1 MIPEFTYKHLYFLGF
16 LIGSFLRI
24 FFPDILNITYK
35 ETNYLKVLLAQCY
48 MEIIRNISSDILMGI
63 FYFIDYIRNKEE
75 YKERKELINT
85 KNDYIYNE
93 GTKKKEGLMLKY
105 IFIISFIDIICQ
117 LAIPIKYLIEHF
129 IFNKDD
135 YYLTTEPELLY
146 SFLLFDLFG
155 RYFLSRLILK
165 TYFYIHHNLSFVLY
179 IISIAILVIVD
190 YKYKYGL
197 KKRSNN
203 GYDILYMVVIGIKLI
218 FYSLEDIM
226 NKKAFITLF
235 ILPKALIFYKG
246 LFQLLVYFPI
256 ITVLIFSFKQ
266 CDFQKNEFFKN
277 EIKFFVCFV
286 PFNILRTSC
295 LVDVIDKFNAQL
307 MGFLKVSQAIIFY
320 IYFIFKYKEQ
330 FKIETWAIFL
340 QAIAFI
346 ILFFSSLIY
355 NEIIIINHPK
365 LKAKTEFY
373 LDKDA
378 DREQNI
384 SIYSDTFISESK
396 DQSTSSDN
404 DEKGLYDDLTGSDMS

>member
-1 MIPEFTYKHLYFLGF
+1 MIPEFTFKHLYFLGF
-16 LIGSFLRI
+16 FIGSFLRVFI
-24 FFPDILNITYK
+24 PDILNITYE
-35 ETNYLKVLLAQCY
+35 ETNDLKVLLAQCY
-48 MEIIRNISSDILMGI
+48 MEMIRNISSDILMGI
-63 FYFIDYIRNKEE
+63 FYAIDYIRNKEE

-85 KNDYIYNE
+85 KNDYIYND
-93 GTKKKEGLMLKY
+93 GTKTKDRLMLRY

-117 LAIPIKYLIEHF
+117 LAIPIKYLIESS
-129 IFNKDD
+129 NSKNNS
-135 YYLTTEPELLY
+135 YLTMEPELLY
-146 SFLLFDLFG
+146 SFLLFDLFS

-165 TYFYIHHNLSFVLY
+165 TYFYIHHNLSFVLN
-179 IISIAILVIVD
+179 IISITILVVVD
-190 YKYKYGL
+190 YKYKYL
-197 KKRSNN
+197 YKNENDN

-218 FYSLEDIM
+218 LYSLEDIM

-246 LFQLLVYFPI
+246 VFQLFVYFPI
-256 ITVLIFSFKQ
+256 ITILIFLSKKY
-266 CDFQKNEFFKN
+266 DFQEKSEFFKN
-277 EIKFFVCFV
+277 EIKFFFCFV

-320 IYFIFKYKEQ
+320 IYFIFKYKGQ
-330 FKIETWAIFL
+330 FNIETWALIL

-396 DQSTSSDN
+396 DQSSSSDN